1 MKIFIQN
8 SNKQLQSVIGY
19 FLVNRKADIR
29 KSTAIKHYHKLYFFK
44 RIKKYF
50 KPLYLAEHDVNN
62 GMVTT

>member
-1 MKIFIQN
+1 MKIFIKN

-19 FLVNRKADIR
+19 FLVNRKANIR
-29 KSTAIKHYHKLYFFK
+29 KSTAHYHKLYFFK